1 MIFPPNNAMS
11 EASAPAT
18 GPVVAIVSPS
28 GYAPDETAIARG
40 IAALEMQGCS
50 VRNYYEPAAK
60 FQRFGGTDAARIAQL
75 HAAAQDPEVD
85 VVLALRGGYGLTRLL
100 PALDFGMLAASGKLF
115 VGHSDFTA
123 FQMALLA
130 QERAVSFAGPMLCDD
145 FVREQPSDF
154 THSHFWRCLTGPTHT
169 VSAQTDGNPEL
180 DVSGTLWGGN
190 LAMLTHLVGSPY
202 LPKIDGGILFV
213 EDVNEHP
220 YRVERM
226 MLQLLH
232 AGVLAQQQAVL
243 LGDFSSYRLTDYD
256 NGYDFDAMVSYLR
269 AQLPVPVLT
278 GLPFGH
284 IRDKATLAVGAQAQ
298 LVARNDALELTMRAY
313 PTLGSR

>member
-1 MIFPPNNAMS
+1 MS

-40 IAALEMQGCS
+40 IAALETQGCR